1 MDNLTINITIAD
13 KQYRL
18 TVARADEEK
27 VRKAVALIGDTMK
40 SYSKHYSFKDNQDL
54 LAMAALQFATTV
66 VKQESEKSYTSQHL
80 ERKLNELNA
89 LLSENGQIRDTDNI
103 TVL

>member
-27 VRKAVALIGDTMK
+27 VRKAVTLINDTVK

-54 LAMAALQFATTV
+54 LAMTALQFATTV
-66 VKQESEKSYTSQHL
+66 VKQETDKSFNNQHL
-80 ERKLNELNA
+80 ERKLNELNT
-89 LLSENGQIRDTDNI
+89 LLSDSVQNRDT
-103 TVL
+103 

>member
-1 MDNLTINITIAD
+1 LDNLTINITIAE

-27 VRKAVALIGDTMK
+27 VRKAVSLINDTMR

-66 VKQESEKSYTSQHL
+66 VKQESEKSFDSQHL
-80 ERKLNELNA
+80 ERKLNELNT
-89 LLSENGQIRDTDNI
+89 LLSETEQTRDT
-103 TVL
+103 